1 MENNKPEKNF
11 RLGAV
16 RVSIWKDIRKG
27 PNGREFEARTVTIDR
42 AYKDAG
48 GEWKNTHSL
57 KEADVPKAVAAL
69 NKAYLFMLEKEPD
82 TEE

>member
-1 MENNKPEKNF
+1 MENNKSEKLF

-16 RVSIWKDIRKG
+16 RVSIWNDVRKG
-27 PNGREFEARTVTIDR
+27 PNGRTFETRSVTLDR

-57 KEADVPKAVAAL
+57 KEADVPKAIAGM
-69 NKAYLFMLEKEPD
+69 NKAYLLMLEKEPE
-82 TEE
+82 TED